1 MEKYRMKREKNLNTE
16 VETFCCTVLCTKNMF
31 KYIFRIN
38 RSKSHRLLLQISYV
52 FKQKK
57 NNKQINYRIIN
68 DRIITR
74 KHTLF

>member
-1 MEKYRMKREKNLNTE
+1 MKTDGKIQNEERENLNTE

-52 FKQKK
+52 FKQ
-57 NNKQINYRIIN
+57 NKTNKSIIELSM
-68 DRIITR
+68 IE
-74 KHTLF
+74 L